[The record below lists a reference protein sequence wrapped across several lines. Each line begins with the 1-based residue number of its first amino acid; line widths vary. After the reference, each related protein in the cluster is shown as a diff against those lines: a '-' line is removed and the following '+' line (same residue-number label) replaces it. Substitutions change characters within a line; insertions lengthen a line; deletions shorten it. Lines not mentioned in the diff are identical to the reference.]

1 MHNLE
6 PLHRRMSPARRSAAQ
21 EVRRAERL
29 AERGEVAEAIA
40 TLDHAISLGAAPYTC
55 YLRQARLYQS
65 HQQFCEAVSAV
76 EKAIA
81 EQPTRLSAREAII
94 ALHLETREYDRAI
107 SASKAW
113 LKISPR
119 HGPAHDALGAAYIG
133 LGDTAAALRVANE
146 LIRIDP
152 TSPSHR
158 FTKAHL
164 AQHLDDVSTAVEEFQ
179 RVVELAPE
187 SDLAENA
194 REQLQVLDGFQ
205 LHQIMTLAVEDS
217 LFRCRILRDCEEA
230 VADRG
235 FVLSESGKMMLHE
248 ATDGLEQLSLSCRP
262 TLYH

>member
-6 PLHRRMSPARRSAAQ
+6 PAPRRDATARRHAAQ

-29 AERGEVAEAIA
+29 AEKGDFAEAIA
-40 TLDHAISLGAAPYTC
+40 TLEHAISLGADAYTC
-55 YLRQARLYQS
+55 YLRQARLYQA
-65 HQQFCEAVSAV
+65 HRQFCEAVSAA

-81 EQPTRLSAREAII
+81 VQPNRLSAREAII
-94 ALHLETREYDRAI
+94 ALHLESRDYGRAI
-107 SASKAW
+107 SASKAL

-119 HGPAHDALGAAYIG
+119 HVPAHDALGAAYIG
-133 LGDTAAALRVANE
+133 LGDTAAAIRVANE

-164 AQHLDDVSTAVEEFQ
+164 AQHLDDLPTAVEEFQ
-179 RVVELAPE
+179 RVVELAPD

-194 REQLQVLDGFQ
+194 QEQLQTLDAHQ
-205 LHQIMTLAVEDS
+205 LHQVMTLAVEDT
-217 LFRCRILRDCEEA
+217 LFRAKLLRDCEEA
-230 VADRG
+230 VMERG
-235 FVLSESGKMMLHE
+235 YALSEIGKQLLHE
-248 ATDGLEQLSLSCRP
+248 ALEGLDQLPLSCRP